1 MCYFIVTNE
10 QIEKEENEY
19 ERLRLINMKRNYE
32 KMLQLGLVVDMK
44 TSLSSIPA
52 AAPRATAELSCSD
65 ESSSDSDSE
74 DFVDSDSD
82 SDSDSEKMCY
92 STVSSYEE
100 ALQLTSSSK
109 STAFNTPVPE
119 YWNYVDRTFV
129 DKENEQLY
137 AVDFVVRSSQGL
149 YFFEYVAIND
159 KGEAEENAEEL
170 YSTCFEMIAEDSW
183 AEWKDYKKN

>member
-65 ESSSDSDSE
+65 ESSSDIDSE
-74 DFVDSDSD
+74 DSVDSD

-92 STVSSYEE
+92 ST
-100 ALQLTSSSK
+100 
-109 STAFNTPVPE
+109 
-119 YWNYVDRTFV
+119 
-129 DKENEQLY
+129 
-137 AVDFVVRSSQGL
+137 
-149 YFFEYVAIND
+149 
-159 KGEAEENAEEL
+159 
-170 YSTCFEMIAEDSW
+170 
-183 AEWKDYKKN
+183 